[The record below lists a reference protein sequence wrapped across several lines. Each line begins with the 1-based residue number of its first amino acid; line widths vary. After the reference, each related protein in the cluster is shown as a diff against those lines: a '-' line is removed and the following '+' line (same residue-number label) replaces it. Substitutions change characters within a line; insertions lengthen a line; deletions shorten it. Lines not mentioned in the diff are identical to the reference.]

1 MLSTDMLTIDN
12 LNDVML
18 NIDMLSVL
26 AFFSHA
32 EQKRNE
38 LIVVKANCLKR
49 VLINSKRL
57 KVLFQTIALIVFKQ
71 MGKISQGPVL

>member
-1 MLSTDMLTIDN
+1 MLSTDILTIDN

-18 NIDMLSVL
+18 SIDMLSVL

-32 EQKRNE
+32 EQKGNE

-71 MGKISQGPVL
+71 MGKISQCPVL